1 MGTGTGRVLKN
12 AFLRGGRS
20 QFPFFRKFWYLPSTA
35 RGLHLP
41 SLEGRSS
48 LGWAT
53 QLGEPFVRIVIL
65 LILALLCT
73 SCAKRND
80 RRTCYPVK
88 GRVLVKG
95 KPASG
100 ALVVFYPADR
110 GARSPSASG
119 TADEE
124 GWFSLSTYESD
135 DGAPA
140 GDYDV
145 GITWRDHAFQRQGV
159 LKKSDKAAAADQ
171 LKDRYK
177 NPKTSKIRARVEEKP
192 NELPP
197 FDLR

>member
-1 MGTGTGRVLKN
+1 M
-12 AFLRGGRS
+12 
-20 QFPFFRKFWYLPSTA
+20 PSVDSKRFA
-35 RGLHLP
+35 LP
-41 SLEGRSS
+41 SLERRSGPGR
-48 LGWAT
+48 AT

-110 GARSPSASG
+110 GAKSPSASG

-140 GDYDV
+140 GDYEV
-145 GITWRDHAFQRQGV
+145 GITWGDHAFRRQGV
-159 LKKSDKAAAADQ
+159 L
-171 LKDRYK
+171 
-177 NPKTSKIRARVEEKP
+177 
-192 NELPP
+192 
-197 FDLR
+197 